1 MPANSHAH
9 VDGRLPRALSRG
21 IFSQVS
27 PTRSHLTCNQLQVS
41 VNTSVRTYID
51 PDISIHLPD
60 RYVVEHWEPSGPHD
74 PLGSARREDID
85 KHERN
90 ARCVSILPLNEIT
103 AESTASDDISLD
115 DSPSIGKD
123 KL

>member
-9 VDGRLPRALSRG
+9 VDGRFPRTLSRG
-21 IFSQVS
+21 IYSQVN
-27 PTRSHLTCNQLQVS
+27 PTPSHLTFNQLQVS

-60 RYVVEHWEPSGPHD
+60 RYVVERWELSGPRD
-74 PLGSARREDID
+74 SFGSARREDVD
-85 KHERN
+85 KQERD
-90 ARCVSILPLNEIT
+90 ARCVSIPPLHEIT

-115 DSPSIGKD
+115 NSPSIGKD